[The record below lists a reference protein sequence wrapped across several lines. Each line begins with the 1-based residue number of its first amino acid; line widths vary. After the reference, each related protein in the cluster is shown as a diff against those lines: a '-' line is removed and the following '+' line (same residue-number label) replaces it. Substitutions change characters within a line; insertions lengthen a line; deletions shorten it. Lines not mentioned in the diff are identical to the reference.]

1 MPVIA
6 VEYTYSDTT
15 AAVRDTVRPD
25 HRAWLGGLVDAGTV
39 LSTGPYADG
48 RGALILVAAAD
59 AETARALF
67 ANDPFAKADLIES
80 ARFTEWTPVM
90 GAFSATES

>member
-6 VEYTYSDTT
+6 VEYTYSAST
-15 AAVRDTVRPD
+15 AAARDALRPD
-25 HRAWLGGLVDAGTV
+25 HRGWLAGLVESGTV

-48 RGALILVAAAD
+48 TGALILVSAAD
-59 AETARALF
+59 VEAARTLF
-67 ANDPFAKADLIES
+67 ENDPFGRAGLVEA

-90 GAFSATES
+90 GAFTAR

>member
-6 VEYTYSDTT
+6 VEYTYT
-15 AAVRDTVRPD
+15 AATVAARDEVRPD
-25 HRAWLGGLVDAGTV
+25 HRAWLSGLVAEGTV

-48 RGALILVAAAD
+48 SGALILVSAAD
-59 AETARALF
+59 EDAARTLF
-67 ANDPFAKADLIES
+67 RTDPFARADLIES

-90 GAFSATES
+90 GAFAAS

>member
-6 VEYTYSDTT
+6 VEYSYAAAT
-15 AAVRDTVRPD
+15 AAARDEIRPD
-25 HRAWLGGLVDAGTV
+25 HRGWLAGLVDAGTV

-48 RGALILVAAAD
+48 SGALILVRAVDVD
-59 AETARALF
+59 AARALF
-67 ANDPFAKADLIES
+67 ADDPFGRAGLVDR

-90 GAFSATES
+90 GAFA